1 MRARYVVEAF
11 RRGGSHAQLI
21 YNTRGCTVRHGRRES
36 LEAAVQADPGL
47 RVTFAGLGERP
58 DNNWDERREEV
69 CYPWD
74 QNSLGIAGPLDDVS
88 LEQLQQR
95 FITVVRVQPGLPTT
109 HAKLLAHVLGLLNHV
124 LGAHRANRHSETPI
138 SLLRAIKL
146 WYIVSAM
153 LHRWTAA

>member
-95 FITVVRVQPGLPTT
+95 FITVARV
-109 HAKLLAHVLGLLNHV
+109 
-124 LGAHRANRHSETPI
+124 
-138 SLLRAIKL
+138 
-146 WYIVSAM
+146 
-153 LHRWTAA
+153 